1 MSLVAALGGK
11 GKRFYEIINQPEA
24 DNRNAEEIIADI
36 ITNAGLKEVS
46 TNECIGV
53 DGDIGA

>member
-1 MSLVAALGGK
+1 MSLVTALGGK

-24 DNRNAEEIIADI
+24 DNRNAEEIISDI

-46 TNECIGV
+46 INECIGV
-53 DGDIGA
+53 DGDTEA

>member
-11 GKRFYEIINQPEA
+11 GKRFYEIVNQPEA
-24 DNRNAEEIIADI
+24 GNRNAEEIIADI

-46 TNECIGV
+46 TNECT
-53 DGDIGA
+53 GANGNTGA

>member
-1 MSLVAALGGK
+1 MSLVTALGGK

-24 DNRNAEEIIADI
+24 DNRNAEEIISDI

-53 DGDIGA
+53 DGDTGA